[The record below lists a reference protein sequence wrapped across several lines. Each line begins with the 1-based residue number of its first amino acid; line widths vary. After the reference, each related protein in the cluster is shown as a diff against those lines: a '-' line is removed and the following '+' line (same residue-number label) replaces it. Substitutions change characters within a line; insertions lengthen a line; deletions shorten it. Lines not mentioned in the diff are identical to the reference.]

1 MRQRA
6 STDGWPP
13 HREPEFPARK
23 PSGQCI
29 LDVLR
34 NLQPALTTRLF
45 GVNLPKNAR
54 SAEGDPKAPEV
65 VFGEAWAH
73 PLLDHSRQRRS
84 RQFSRGEPK
93 YPESAGPSDAP
104 GGTSG

>member
-29 LDVLR
+29 LAPLR

-45 GVNLPKNAR
+45 GVNSPKNAR

-65 VFGEAWAH
+65 ALGETCPRAAKRTAPHSIHQSEQRLAWI
-73 PLLDHSRQRRS
+73 
-84 RQFSRGEPK
+84 G
-93 YPESAGPSDAP
+93 GPQAAS
-104 GGTSG
+104 

>member
-65 VFGEAWAH
+65 LLGETCPRAAKRTAPHSIHQSAQHWAYIAI
-73 PLLDHSRQRRS
+73 PQAENL
-84 RQFSRGEPK
+84 
-93 YPESAGPSDAP
+93 
-104 GGTSG
+104 